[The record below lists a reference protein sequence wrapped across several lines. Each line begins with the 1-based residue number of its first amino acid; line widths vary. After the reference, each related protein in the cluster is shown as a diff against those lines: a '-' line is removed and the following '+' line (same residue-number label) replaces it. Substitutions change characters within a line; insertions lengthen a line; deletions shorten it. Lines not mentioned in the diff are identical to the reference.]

1 MRPPFIVD
9 LQTQVGYT
17 SWVENPKNASE
28 GVTQGENYDKE

>member
-17 SWVENPKNASE
+17 SRVENPKNVGE
-28 GVTQGENYDKE
+28 GVTQGENYGKE